1 MSDERKPTL
10 PAFGLASDILSSLE
24 PAKPAAPGPVTVAQ
38 KESLLRFADQ
48 IAKAD
53 GANKAVQVI
62 PELHLV
68 TFFLDREEFGVPV
81 SRVAEILRVGD
92 ITRVPEAPPFIRGV
106 TNVRG
111 RILPVVEIRTRLAL
125 PPAEIGPKSRVLLVE
140 AHGRVL
146 GLLVDAVGQVM
157 KVPTNLVLPPPEEVL
172 SQHTDYITGV
182 ARLDARLIILLDVD
196 RALMLSPSA
205 IARAG
210 GA

>member
-1 MSDERKPTL
+1 MPDERKPTL
-10 PAFGLASDILSSLE
+10 PPFGLAADILGGME
-24 PAKPAAPGPVTVAQ
+24 PSETAIETVPGAS
-38 KESLLRFADQ
+38 KESLLHFADQ
-48 IAKAD
+48 VARG
-53 GANKAVQVI
+53 GAEQRGIVQV

-81 SRVAEILRVGD
+81 ARVAEILRVGD
-92 ITRVPEAPPFIRGV
+92 ITRVPEAPPYIRGV

-125 PPAEIGPKSRVLLVE
+125 PPAQVGPRSRVLLVE

-146 GLLVDAVGQVM
+146 GLLVDAVGQVQ

-182 ARLDARLIILLDVD
+182 AKLDARLIILLDVD
-196 RALMLSPSA
+196 KALLLSPSA